1 MSAQDQRPRYYEG
14 QYLGAADLEAAI
26 DYARLQHA
34 RHLLAGHTWGIAAG
48 LHLVERPASG
58 GGNRV
63 NVYIEPG
70 YAWDGFGRPIMLVA
84 PEPVPESKFASIEY
98 DEALDADGRGRL
110 VAVWLRYAERRLSP
124 PAAGFGDC
132 LDVDARA
139 RVQETFEIVVGARD
153 IDDRHAA
160 VVVAGTPLRVDPTAQ
175 RINPQGRIFYDETV
189 PHQAFPAL
197 PATSWL
203 VPIGYVRWLPVA
215 GGPGHFVRRS
225 DADPGPRD
233 SDAIRRFRRYVGA
246 VAEEILAAD
255 QAVRIRDR
263 SRPPSTAFQHPAAPD
278 PAETDPAKLPQSDL
292 LFVEG
297 AARIEGDARLLG
309 GQLDMLTASGSD
321 GNVPLRLRRTQ
332 RTATNPADGS
342 ERTLV
347 TLEAQIGAAASADH
361 RFAVGPVAAGAP
373 LDEKFTVVASGNV
386 GIGTSD
392 PAQRLHVTGNR
403 IRLENG
409 AKRLDLRAD
418 GSAVDLQSETSKLYL
433 RSSGPGS
440 NNHIVMNHAAADGN
454 VGIGTENPTHKLHV
468 NAKAGLRQNALYL
481 SGDAGWS
488 SVSYNAHHD
497 DANGAWL
504 FPDPAHKAITIELD
518 DASGNT
524 RMEVYSNASATPGGW
539 RSHFKVSG
547 DTDRVTMAYNGGSV
561 GIGTTAPAQKLHV
574 AGNRVRLE
582 NAGKRLEL
590 RADGSAVDVQSD
602 THNLYIHSL
611 GPAGRNHV
619 FLSPH
624 AGNGNVG
631 VGTTAPL
638 AKLHVAASRN
648 QDADALDAY
657 VAVVE
662 NTSAG
667 ANADVLAI
675 KIGRGAAT
683 ASNNLITFYAGTAI
697 IGRIEG
703 GTGGAVFRSGSGDFA
718 ECLDLAEASS
728 ALEEGEVVGV
738 FDGRATRRTAGA
750 QHVSAVTGRAIV
762 VGNDRGPEAT
772 PHARVAFMGQVPVK
786 VRGPVRAGDCI
797 VASGR
802 EDGTGIAVPA
812 DRISAAQLAQLV
824 GQAWE
829 SSDDPGV
836 KRINTAIG
844 VTGAAPMA
852 ALAAQLET
860 LRRELRALRAGG

>member
-48 LHLVERPASG
+48 LHLVERPAAG
-58 GGNRV
+58 GGDRV

-70 YAWDGFGRPIMLVA
+70 YAWDGFGRPIMLAA
-84 PEPVPESKFASIEY
+84 PEPVPESKFASIAY
-98 DEALDADGRGRL
+98 DAALDADGKGRL
-110 VAVWLRYAERRLSP
+110 VAVWLRYAERRSSP

-139 RVQETFEIVVGARD
+139 RVQETFEIVVGARGLD
-153 IDDRHAA
+153 ERHAA
-160 VVVAGTPLRVDPTAQ
+160 VVVAGTSLRVDPTAP
-175 RINPQGRIFYDETV
+175 RIHPQSRVFYDETV
-189 PHQAFPAL
+189 PHQTFPDL

-215 GGPGHFVRRS
+215 GGAGYFVKRS
-225 DADPGPRD
+225 DPDTGPRD

-263 SRPPSTAFQHPAAPD
+263 SRPPSSAFQYPAAAD
-278 PAETDPAKLPQSDL
+278 PAETDPTKLPQSDL

-332 RTATNPADGS
+332 RTVTNPADGS

-347 TLEAQIGAAASADH
+347 TLEAQIGATPSADN
-361 RFAVGPVAAGAP
+361 RFAVGPVPAGAP
-373 LDEKFTVVASGNV
+373 LDEKLTVAAGGNV

-392 PAQRLHVTGNR
+392 PTQRLHVTGNR

-418 GSAVDLQSETSKLYL
+418 GSAVDVQSETSKLYL
-433 RSSGPGS
+433 RSSGPGN

-454 VGIGTENPTHKLHV
+454 VGIGTE
-468 NAKAGLRQNALYL
+468 
-481 SGDAGWS
+481 D
-488 SVSYNAHHD
+488 
-497 DANGAWL
+497 
-504 FPDPAHKAITIELD
+504 
-518 DASGNT
+518 
-524 RMEVYSNASATPGGW
+524 
-539 RSHFKVSG
+539 
-547 DTDRVTMAYNGGSV
+547 
-561 GIGTTAPAQKLHV
+561 PAQKLHV
-574 AGNRVRLE
+574 VGNRVRLE
-582 NAGKRLEL
+582 NAGKRLDLRTDGSAVDVQSETSKLYLRASGPGGNNHIVMNHAAADGNVGIGTEVPARKLHVDGDRVRLENGGRRLDL

-611 GPAGRNHV
+611 GPAGQNHV

-624 AGNGNVG
+624 AQNGNVG
-631 VGTTAPL
+631 IGTTAPR
-638 AKLHVAASRN
+638 AKLHVAARRN
-648 QDADALDAY
+648 EDASSLDAY
-657 VAVVE
+657 VAIID
-662 NTSAG
+662 NTDPGNS
-667 ANADVLAI
+667 ADVLALRVATDSP
-675 KIGRGAAT
+675 GVGNNFVTFFRGSAA
-683 ASNNLITFYAGTAI
+683 
-697 IGRIEG
+697 IGRIEAT
-703 GTGGAVFRSGSGDFA
+703 GTNSVGLSSGGADFA
-718 ECLDLAEASS
+718 ECLDLAEAST

-762 VGNDRGPEAT
+762 VGNHRGPDAP

-812 DRISAAQLAQLV
+812 DRVSAAQLAQLV

-844 VTGAAPMA
+844 VASAAPVA
-852 ALAAQLET
+852 ALAAELEA
-860 LRRELRALRAGG
+860 LRRELRTLRDGG

>member
-48 LHLVERPASG
+48 LHLVERAAAG
-58 GGNRV
+58 GGDRV

-70 YAWDGFGRPIMLVA
+70 YAWDGFGRPILLAA
-84 PEPVPESKFASIEY
+84 PQPVPESKFAAIEY
-98 DEALDADGRGRL
+98 DAALDADGKGRL
-110 VAVWLRYAERRLSP
+110 VAVWLRYVERRLSP

-139 RVQETFEIVVGARD
+139 RVQETFEIVVGARGV
-153 IDDRHAA
+153 DDRHAA
-160 VVVAGTPLRVDPTAQ
+160 VLVAGTPLRVDPTAV
-175 RINPQGRIFYDETV
+175 RIHPQSRIFYDETV
-189 PHQAFPAL
+189 PHQAL
-197 PATSWL
+197 PELPSANWL

-215 GGPGHFVRRS
+215 GGPGRFVKRS
-225 DADPGPRD
+225 DPASGPRD
-233 SDAIRRFRRYVGA
+233 SDVIRRFRRYVGA
-246 VAEEILAAD
+246 VTEEILAAD

-263 SRPPSTAFQHPAAPD
+263 SRPPSTAFQPPAAPD
-278 PAETDPAKLPQSDL
+278 PAETDPAKLPTSDL

-297 AARIEGDARLLG
+297 ATRIEGDARLLG

-321 GNVPLRLRRTQ
+321 GGVPLRLRRTQ
-332 RTATNPADGS
+332 RTVKNPDNT
-342 ERTLV
+342 ERTLL
-347 TLEAQIGAAASADH
+347 TLEAQIGVAASADN
-361 RFAVGPVAAGAP
+361 RFAVGPLPAGAP
-373 LDEKFTVVASGNV
+373 LDEKLTVLSSGNV
-386 GIGTSD
+386 GIGTAD
-392 PAQRLHVTGNR
+392 PVQRLHVTGNR

-409 AKRLDLRAD
+409 TKRLDLRAD
-418 GSAVDLQSETSKLYL
+418 GSAVDVQSDTSKLYL
-433 RSSGPGS
+433 RSSGPGG
-440 NNHIVMNHAAADGN
+440 NNHVVMNHAAADGN

-504 FPDPAHKAITIELD
+504 FPDPARKAITIELD

-547 DTDRVTMAYNGGSV
+547 DTDRVAMAYNGGSV

-574 AGNRVRLE
+574 AGDRVRLE
-582 NAGKRLEL
+582 NAGKRLDL

-611 GPAGRNHV
+611 GPAGQNHV

-624 AGNGNVG
+624 SQNGNVG
-631 VGTTAPL
+631 IGTTAPL
-638 AKLHVAASRN
+638 GKLHVAAGRDTAAGSVG
-648 QDADALDAY
+648 AH
-657 VAVVE
+657 VAVID
-662 NTSAG
+662 NTSTAV
-667 ANADVLAI
+667 NASVLALRV
-675 KIGRGAAT
+675 GRTNPGAGNNFVTFFRAST
-683 ASNNLITFYAGTAI
+683 AMGCIEASGTNTVAL
-697 IGRIEG
+697 RS
-703 GTGGAVFRSGSGDFA
+703 GGADFA
-718 ECLDLAEASS
+718 ECLDLADAAL

-738 FDGRATRRTAGA
+738 FDGRATRRTTGA
-750 QHVSAVTGRAIV
+750 QHVSAVTARAIV
-762 VGNDRGPEAT
+762 VGNDRGPDAP

-812 DRISAAQLAQLV
+812 DRITAAQLAQLV

-829 SSDDPGV
+829 SSNDPGV

-844 VTGAAPMA
+844 VAGAAPVA
-852 ALAAQLET
+852 ALAADVEA
-860 LRRELRALRAGG
+860 LRRELRALRASG

>member
-1 MSAQDQRPRYYEG
+1 
-14 QYLGAADLEAAI
+14 
-26 DYARLQHA
+26 
-34 RHLLAGHTWGIAAG
+34 
-48 LHLVERPASG
+48 
-58 GGNRV
+58 
-63 NVYIEPG
+63 
-70 YAWDGFGRPIMLVA
+70 
-84 PEPVPESKFASIEY
+84 
-98 DEALDADGRGRL
+98 
-110 VAVWLRYAERRLSP
+110 VWLRYVERRLSP

-139 RVQETFEIVVGARD
+139 RVQETFEIVVGARGA
-153 IDDRHAA
+153 DDRHAA
-160 VVVAGTPLRVDPTAQ
+160 VVVAGTPLRVDPAAA
-175 RINPQGRIFYDETV
+175 RIHPQSRIFYDEAV
-189 PHQAFPAL
+189 PHQAL
-197 PATSWL
+197 PELPSASWL

-215 GGPGHFVRRS
+215 GGPGRFVKRS
-225 DADPGPRD
+225 DPASGPRD
-233 SDAIRRFRRYVGA
+233 SDVIRRFRRYVGA
-246 VAEEILAAD
+246 VTEEILAAD

-263 SRPPSTAFQHPAAPD
+263 SRPPSTAFQYPAAPD
-278 PAETDPAKLPQSDL
+278 PAETDPAKLPTSDL

-297 AARIEGDARLLG
+297 ATRIEGDARLLG

-321 GNVPLRLRRTQ
+321 GGVPLRLRRTQ
-332 RTATNPADGS
+332 RTAKNPDNT
-342 ERTLV
+342 ERTLL
-347 TLEAQIGAAASADH
+347 TLEAQIGIAASADN
-361 RFAVGPVAAGAP
+361 RFAVGPLPAGAP
-373 LDEKFTVVASGNV
+373 LDEKLTVLASGNV
-386 GIGTSD
+386 GIGTPD
-392 PAQRLHVTGNR
+392 PAQRLHVTGDR

-409 AKRLDLRAD
+409 TKRLDLRAD
-418 GSAVDLQSETSKLYL
+418 GGAVEVQSDTSKLYL

-440 NNHIVMNHAAADGN
+440 NNHIVMNHAAGDGN

-504 FPDPAHKAITIELD
+504 FPDPARKAITIELD

-547 DTDRVTMAYNGGSV
+547 DTDRVAMAYNGGSV

-574 AGNRVRLE
+574 SGDRVRLE
-582 NAGKRLEL
+582 NAGKRLDL

-611 GPAGRNHV
+611 GPAGQNHV

-624 AGNGNVG
+624 SQNGNVG
-631 VGTTAPL
+631 IGTTAPQ

-648 QDADALDAY
+648 EDADALDAY

-667 ANADVLAI
+667 SNADVLAI
-675 KIGRGAAT
+675 KIGRSAAT
-683 ASNNLITFYAGTAI
+683 ASNNLITFFAGAAI

-718 ECLDLAEASS
+718 ECLDLAEA
-728 ALEEGEVVGV
+728 AAMLEEGEVVGV
-738 FDGRATRRTAGA
+738 FDGRATRRTTGA
-750 QHVSAVTGRAIV
+750 QHVSAVTARAIV
-762 VGNDRGPEAT
+762 VGNDRGPDAP

-786 VRGPVRAGDCI
+786 VHGPVRAGDCI

-812 DRISAAQLAQLV
+812 DRITAAQLAQLV

-844 VTGAAPMA
+844 VAGAAPVA
-852 ALAAQLET
+852 ALAAELEA